1 MRDPPIPIKLSYR
14 RERMIRDKVFYY
26 GTGRRKTA
34 VARVRLYPSDNGEII
49 VNEKPYSEYFPILRL
64 QEEILSPFKA
74 TGFTGKFRVVADVRG
89 GGVSAQAQAVRH
101 GIARA
106 LVEFDPSL
114 KKILKDEG
122 LLTRDPREKER
133 KKYGRIRARKRKQ
146 YRKR

>member
-1 MRDPPIPIKLSYR
+1 
-14 RERMIRDKVFYY
+14 MIGEKIFYY

-34 VARVRLYPSDNGEII
+34 VARVRLYPSENGNVEII
-49 VNEKPYSEYFPILRL
+49 VNERPYTEYFPILRL
-64 QEEILSPFKA
+64 QEEVLTPFKV
-74 TGFTGKFRVVADVRG
+74 TGSLGKFRVVANIRG
-89 GGVSAQAQAVRH
+89 GGVSSQAQALRH

-106 LVEFDPSL
+106 LLEFDPSL
-114 KKILKDEG
+114 KSLLKEKG